1 MKRHTIPVPLSREQ
15 LDIMTMALWH
25 WEGSLRTWRI
35 DAKKAGD
42 IKGQTNLERDI
53 AKVKRL
59 KERMFRVK
67 PRLKQEPAPPPPPPP
82 APSAES
88 LALIEEARTARI
100 PESEDP
106 F

>member
-1 MKRHTIPVPLSREQ
+1 MKPVTIPVPLSREQ

-25 WEGSLRTWRI
+25 WEGSLRTWRL

-42 IKGQTNLERDI
+42 SKGQASLERDI
-53 AKVKRL
+53 ARVKRL

-67 PRLKQEPAPPPPPPP
+67 PRLKQEPPPPPPPSP
-82 APSAES
+82 RVEA
-88 LALIEEARTARI
+88 LALIDEARSARTAL
-100 PESEDP
+100 ESEDP